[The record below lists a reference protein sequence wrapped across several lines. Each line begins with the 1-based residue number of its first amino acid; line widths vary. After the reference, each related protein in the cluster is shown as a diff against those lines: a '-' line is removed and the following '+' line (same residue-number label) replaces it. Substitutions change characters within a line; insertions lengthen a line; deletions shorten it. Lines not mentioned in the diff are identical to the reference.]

1 MLTVGIEG
9 GGRPRRWLAAPWSRI
24 VQPRRE
30 WFDDFRP
37 ARSICISRWISPEVE
52 SVMASVASVDGTTID
67 YNIAGSF
74 KINFQFWR
82 G

>member
-1 MLTVGIEG
+1 
-9 GGRPRRWLAAPWSRI
+9 

-30 WFDDFRP
+30 WLDDLRP

-52 SVMASVASVDGTTID
+52 SVMASVASGDGATID

-82 G
+82 E